1 MFNCT
6 HPIDKP
12 MDPMLVKSYLYQICM
27 AISFCHSRR
36 ILHRDMKPQNLLID
50 QTGAIKIADFGLGRA
65 IGIPVRAY
73 THEVVTLWYRA
84 PEILLG
90 VQKYS
95 CPVDVW
101 SIGAIFAEM
110 SNKRPFFHGD
120 SEIDQLYRIFRILG
134 TPTEESWPGVTSL
147 PEYKGVFPK
156 WTPGPLNKNIPRMEL
171 SGIALM
177 SQMLIYDPARRISA
191 KRSVD
196 HAYFSDLD
204 KTKFKGLIQ

>member
-1 MFNCT
+1 
-6 HPIDKP
+6 
-12 MDPMLVKSYLYQICM
+12 MDPMLIKSYMYQICM
-27 AISFCHSRR
+27 AIKFCHGRR

-50 QTGAIKIADFGLGRA
+50 QNGAIKIADFGLGRA
-65 IGIPVRAY
+65 ISVPVRAY

-90 VQKYS
+90 VTKYS

-120 SEIDQLYRIFRILG
+120 SEIDQLYRIFRLLG
-134 TPTEESWPGVTSL
+134 TPTEQIWPGVTSL

-156 WTPGPLNKNIPRMEL
+156 WAPGSLDKHVPRMEE
-171 SGIALM
+171 SGIDMLK
-177 SQMLIYDPARRISA
+177 QMLVYDPAHRLSA
-191 KRSVD
+191 LRSVE
-196 HAYFSDLD
+196 HPYFSDLD
-204 KTKFKGLIQ
+204 RSKYKNLSSI